1 MILFQLADLNDRGT
15 MPDFIL
21 KAGLGLPFLLLLL
34 ALMGLR
40 KTVTPR
46 ASIIVKA
53 PIYRVF
59 ALLDPYDG
67 KIQNWN
73 RTRVTSELVDAASQ
87 TYRMTYATTLST
99 GSTQRSE
106 ALFRVSERREPH
118 YLELRREGLE
128 GKSHNNELLKIT
140 VDTAEE
146 ADGTRLKLV
155 YYWGSRPFIAQIL
168 ARADLWGGIYRLK
181 GLAETGKPDET
192 THMLISLGVSIVTGF
207 LTLVAF
213 GAMTGWLVA
222 GLLVAALFIHE
233 FGHLL
238 AYRLIGQPWGRLVF
252 LPFLGAIAVPRL
264 AYESQGQ
271 AVFSALMGPGLSAP
285 IAFGIVFAITHGWI
299 MSDWLIKLALVMTAL
314 NLFNLLP
321 VEPLDG
327 GVALRSVL
335 ANLMGRYARFGLMLI
350 GAIIVGGGLYFQQVV
365 LLVFGGISILAN
377 VRPRII
383 DLGLAP
389 LSFLQVAISA
399 FSYMAIVTAYLAV
412 LKFFLGLAE

>member
-1 MILFQLADLNDRGT
+1 

-46 ASIIVKA
+46 ASVLVRA
-53 PIYRVF
+53 PISRVF
-59 ALLDPYDG
+59 ELLDLYDG
-67 KIQNWN
+67 KVQNWN
-73 RTRVTSELVDAASQ
+73 RTKIISELVDPASQ
-87 TYRMTYATTLST
+87 TFRMTYATTLST
-99 GSTQRSE
+99 GTMQESQ
-106 ALFRVSERREPH
+106 ALFSVGERREPH
-118 YLELRREGLE
+118 YLELRRQGLE
-128 GKSHNNELLKIT
+128 GKSHNNELLKII
-140 VDTAEE
+140 VETAEE
-146 ADGTRLKLV
+146 PEGTRLKLA

-192 THMLISLGVSIVTGF
+192 THTLISLGVAIVTGL

-213 GAMTGWLVA
+213 GLMTGWLIA

-233 FGHLL
+233 IGHLL

-252 LPFLGAIAVPRL
+252 LPFLGAIAMPRL

-285 IAFGIVFAITHGWI
+285 LAFGIVFAATQ
-299 MSDWLIKLALVMTAL
+299 DWLVSEWLVKLALVMTAL

-335 ANLMGRYARFGLMLI
+335 ANLMGNYARFGLMLI
-350 GAIIVGGGLYFQQVV
+350 GAIIMGAGLYFQQVV

-377 VRPRII
+377 IKPRVI
-383 DLGLAP
+383 DHGLTP

-399 FSYMAIVTAYLAV
+399 FGYMAIVTAYLAV
-412 LKFFLGLAE
+412 LKFFLSIAA

>member
-1 MILFQLADLNDRGT
+1 

-21 KAGLGLPFLLLLL
+21 KAGLGLPLLLLLL

-46 ASIIVKA
+46 ASVLVKA
-53 PIYRVF
+53 PIHKVF
-59 ALLDPYDG
+59 ELLDLYDG
-67 KIQNWN
+67 KKQNWN
-73 RTRVTSELVDAASQ
+73 RTQIISELVNPANN
-87 TYRMTYATTLST
+87 TFRMTYATTLST
-99 GSTQRSE
+99 GTIQKSQ
-106 ALFRVSERREPH
+106 ALFRVSERREPN
-118 YLELRREGLE
+118 YLELQRAGLE
-128 GKSHNNELLKIT
+128 GKSHNNELLKI
-140 VDTAEE
+140 VVETAEE
-146 ADGTRLKLV
+146 TQGTRLKLA

-168 ARADLWGGIYRLK
+168 ARADLWGGAYRLK

-192 THMLISLGVSIVTGF
+192 AHVLISLGVAIVTGF

-213 GAMTGWLVA
+213 GVMTGWLIA

-233 FGHLL
+233 IGHLI

-285 IAFGIVFAITHGWI
+285 MAFGIVFAMTQDWI
-299 MSDWLIKLALVMTAL
+299 MSDWLIKLALIMTAL

-335 ANLMGRYARFGLMLI
+335 ANLMGKYARFGLMLI
-350 GAIIVGGGLYFQQVV
+350 GAVIVGAGLYFQQVV

-377 VRPRII
+377 IRPRLI
-383 DLGLAP
+383 DQGLAP

-399 FSYMAIVTAYLAV
+399 FGYMAIVTAYLAV
-412 LKFFLGLAE
+412 LRFFLSLAE